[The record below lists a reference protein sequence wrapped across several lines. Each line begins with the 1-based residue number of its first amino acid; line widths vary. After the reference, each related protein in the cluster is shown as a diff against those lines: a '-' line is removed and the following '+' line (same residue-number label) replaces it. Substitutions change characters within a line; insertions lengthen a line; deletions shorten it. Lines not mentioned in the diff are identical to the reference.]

1 MAFILETRTTQL
13 FDVGALLKTHSK
25 SMVAHEI
32 LDSKKY
38 NCVVYYDEKENVIVY
53 QTETG
58 RIGWDLPVE
67 GQFLFLKTKYG
78 LKNDKIFLYLDQPHC
93 FGTNVDVNNPFAVCV
108 VTFSTLVSTKCFYQA
123 LLRSRKVFNGISTLS
138 PSTRS
143 KKYPRHQIKIFV
155 SSILKNDQN
164 MLSMLSA
171 NDNQELTSKITLFS
185 EFIKLDKKA
194 ALKAIFTFAHLNQF
208 RRDRKEKTLVL
219 WQEGFSKVLKSFWYP
234 TYPEGN
240 SMPTWDKIF
249 NLNNAKSTS
258 RVKWIF
264 FRRWYLEV

>member
-78 LKNDKIFLYLDQPHC
+78 LKNDKILLYLDQAHC

-108 VTFSTLVSTKCFYQA
+108 VTFSTLVYTKSFYQA
-123 LLRSRKVFNGISTLS
+123 LLRARKLLNGISTVNQYTQ
-138 PSTRS
+138 P
-143 KKYPRHQIKIFV
+143 KKYPRHQIKMFV
-155 SSILKNDQN
+155 YS
-164 MLSMLSA
+164 MLQYEKAISSMLS
-171 NDNQELTSKITLFS
+171 
-185 EFIKLDKKA
+185 
-194 ALKAIFTFAHLNQF
+194 
-208 RRDRKEKTLVL
+208 
-219 WQEGFSKVLKSFWYP
+219 
-234 TYPEGN
+234 
-240 SMPTWDKIF
+240 
-249 NLNNAKSTS
+249 
-258 RVKWIF
+258 
-264 FRRWYLEV
+264 

>member
-1 MAFILETRTTQL
+1 MLIYFIFRVVRTVKDAQFDSLMAFILETRTTQL

-219 WQEGFSKVLKSFWYP
+219 WQEGFSKVLKFWYP
-234 TYPEGN
+234 TYLKEIQCPPRTFSIGL
-240 SMPTWDKIF
+240 I
-249 NLNNAKSTS
+249 
-258 RVKWIF
+258 
-264 FRRWYLEV
+264 

>member
-1 MAFILETRTTQL
+1 
-13 FDVGALLKTHSK
+13 
-25 SMVAHEI
+25 
-32 LDSKKY
+32 
-38 NCVVYYDEKENVIVY
+38 
-53 QTETG
+53 
-58 RIGWDLPVE
+58 
-67 GQFLFLKTKYG
+67 
-78 LKNDKIFLYLDQPHC
+78 
-93 FGTNVDVNNPFAVCV
+93 
-108 VTFSTLVSTKCFYQA
+108 
-123 LLRSRKVFNGISTLS
+123 
-138 PSTRS
+138 
-143 KKYPRHQIKIFV
+143 
-155 SSILKNDQN
+155 